1 MTEQLQRND
10 NLQDKSNVLF
20 LLQSIERIY
29 HLCQDVLNTYART
42 SLMLSLAIEAH
53 MLQLKLRVM
62 RERWQYHLPFKE
74 ACKVDFEDWGRKI
87 KKMAKSFDPTET
99 TESNEPVS
107 EYCPSKHFLLD
118 LYDTLPENTDDKDY
132 QPYYKETTIRH
143 FLASQEKM
151 RKEMTE
157 LWNTYYKQAF
167 SDFVVSD
174 LEKDEGLDLSLL
186 KDDDEDISD
195 TCFKVLTILSEE
207 LFKLSDLSEP
217 DILPEHFSRLA
228 ERVFYEA
235 EYTGQA
241 ARKSARHDVKEWKN
255 KTPKSRQE
263 VTRKE
268 EIETSIKIINE
279 MRYGHLLAEYIGE
292 EYEIKDHS
300 ESIGQFLHRVRK
312 HITSNEL
319 GDLMEQLYRIRYF
332 REIKEQEE
340 AAEAAKRNEVT
351 EETRRSDG
359 PSALQTPQRPKL
371 DRFFNQKLSKD
382 VDAVCSFYDLLHR
395 TERYMYGRFTAEEK
409 NSLDTKMYKQ
419 WKWNHL
425 RVAFVKSGLI
435 DRDTA
440 KQAFAEFIVK
450 VFPYYKKDTIVRGI
464 QRYNE
469 TSPGFDKIVE
479 EIIYEFKDVCPISN
493 RS

>member
-1 MTEQLQRND
+1 M
-10 NLQDKSNVLF
+10 SG
-20 LLQSIERIY
+20 SIS
-29 HLCQDVLNTYART
+29 H
-42 SLMLSLAIEAH
+42 
-53 MLQLKLRVM
+53 
-62 RERWQYHLPFKE
+62 
-74 ACKVDFEDWGRKI
+74 
-87 KKMAKSFDPTET
+87 
-99 TESNEPVS
+99 
-107 EYCPSKHFLLD
+107 
-118 LYDTLPENTDDKDY
+118 
-132 QPYYKETTIRH
+132 
-143 FLASQEKM
+143 
-151 RKEMTE
+151 
-157 LWNTYYKQAF
+157 
-167 SDFVVSD
+167 
-174 LEKDEGLDLSLL
+174 
-186 KDDDEDISD
+186 
-195 TCFKVLTILSEE
+195 
-207 LFKLSDLSEP
+207 
-217 DILPEHFSRLA
+217 
-228 ERVFYEA
+228 
-235 EYTGQA
+235 
-241 ARKSARHDVKEWKN
+241 
-255 KTPKSRQE
+255 
-263 VTRKE
+263 
-268 EIETSIKIINE
+268 
-279 MRYGHLLAEYIGE
+279 
-292 EYEIKDHS
+292 
-300 ESIGQFLHRVRK
+300 
-312 HITSNEL
+312 
-319 GDLMEQLYRIRYF
+319 RYF

-351 EETRRSDG
+351 EETRRSDD